1 MNVIIIEDEVQSA
14 WDIQHCIKKLRPD
27 FAVNTILDSVET
39 SVEWLLT
46 HEHPDLIISDIRL
59 GDGLSFE
66 IFKRIALECPVIF
79 CTAYDEYAIQAFR
92 SNGIAYVLK
101 PVSESAL
108 EESLRKIESLART
121 FSRSVDTALIDSL
134 RLAIEAKSK
143 YRSTLLVSYRNE
155 MIPVRVEDI
164 AFFAI
169 EEDCTILRTA
179 RGKKYRISET
189 LEHIE
194 SSVDPKNFFRANRQ
208 YLVAH
213 GAITKIEH
221 FHARKLLLELSLPY
235 MEPVIVSKAKA
246 TEFLLWMENR

>member
-1 MNVIIIEDEVQSA
+1 MNIIIIEDEVQSA

-27 FAVNTILDSVET
+27 FAVNAILDSVET

-46 HEHPDLIISDIRL
+46 HEQPDLIISDIRL

-66 IFKRIALECPVIF
+66 IFKRIALECPIIF

-92 SNGIAYVLK
+92 SNGVAYVLK
-101 PVSESAL
+101 PVNERVL

-121 FSRSVDTALIDSL
+121 FSRSVDTLLIDSL

-155 MIPVRVEDI
+155 MIPVRIEDV

-169 EEDCTILRTA
+169 EKDSTILRTVQG
-179 RGKKYRISET
+179 RKYRISET
-189 LEHIE
+189 LEHME
-194 SSVDPKNFFRANRQ
+194 SSIDPKFFFRVNRQ

-213 GAITKIEH
+213 RAVTKIEH
-221 FHARKLLLELSLPY
+221 FHARKLLLELSLPDF
-235 MEPVIVSKAKA
+235 EPVIVSKAKA

>member
-1 MNVIIIEDEVQSA
+1 MNIIIIEDEVQSA
-14 WDIQHCIKKLRPD
+14 WDIQHCIKELRPD
-27 FAVNTILDSVET
+27 FAVNAILDSVET

-66 IFKRIALECPVIF
+66 IFKRIALECPVSF
-79 CTAYDEYAIQAFR
+79 GTAYDEYAIQAFR

-169 EEDCTILRTA
+169 EEDSTILRTVH
-179 RGKKYRISET
+179 GKKYRISET
-189 LEHIE
+189 LEHLE

-213 GAITKIEH
+213 QAVIKIEH
-221 FHARKLLLELSLPY
+221 FNARKLLLELSLPY
-235 MEPVIVSKAKA
+235 
-246 TEFLLWMENR
+246 